1 MSAEIQKRPGAEA
14 AKGTNK
20 FVEIIKYISSEY
32 VIIYAVIAL
41 SIVLSLASDVFLT
54 TGNIMNV
61 LRQTSMIA
69 ILAAGIFFV
78 MVGGGMDISV
88 GATVGLSGIAFASA
102 LVNWGWH
109 PLPAFIFAIL
119 VGCLAGVVNAFMVTK
134 AGIPPFIAT
143 LGMMSAARGL
153 IYVVTNAYPIS
164 GLPKSIA
171 FIGRGYWLGIPF
183 PVIIMAVVYLV
194 AHFVSQKTK
203 FGRFVYASGGN
214 VEAAY
219 LSGIKVK
226 KIIAS
231 TYIICAALAA
241 LSGVILVSRLDSG
254 QPNAG
259 LTWEFEAITAAVIGG
274 VSITGGKGKVLG
286 VFFGAILIG
295 LLTNGMTLLNVS
307 SYYQQIIK
315 GAVLAGAIGL
325 DVYKTKKANKV

>member
-1 MSAEIQKRPGAEA
+1 MVKEA
-14 AKGTNK
+14 KGNQNGELNKGTNK
-20 FVEIIKYISSEY
+20 YLDFFKHISSEY
-32 VIIYAVIAL
+32 IIIYAVIIL
-41 SIVLSLASDVFLT
+41 SIILSFSSDVFLT

-69 ILAAGIFFV
+69 ILAAGAFFV
-78 MVGGGMDISV
+78 MVGGGIDISI
-88 GATVGLSGIAFASA
+88 GSTVGLAGIAFAGGI
-102 LVNWGWH
+102 VNWGMH
-109 PLPAFIFAIL
+109 PIIAFIFALI
-119 VGCLAGVVNAFMVTK
+119 VGGLAGSVNGLMVSR

-143 LGMMSAARGL
+143 LGMMSVARGVV
-153 IYVVTNAYPIS
+153 YVVTNAYPIS

-171 FIGRGYWLGIPF
+171 FLGRGYVFGIPF
-183 PVIIMAVVYLV
+183 PVIVMAIVFLI

-214 VEAAY
+214 PEAAH

-226 KIIAS
+226 NIVAT
-231 TYIICAALAA
+231 TYIIGGVLAA
-241 LSGVILVSRLDSG
+241 ISGVILVSRLDSG

-259 LTWEFEAITAAVIGG
+259 LTWEFEAVTAAVIGG

-295 LLTNGMTLLNVS
+295 LLTNGMTLLDVS

-315 GAVLAGAIGL
+315 GVVLAGAIGL